1 VILRPPERT
10 SPATGLRTRRR
21 QNSGGTS
28 SRHRPSRPRCNLLVG
43 TSPDSSHG
51 HLSATTTSENQ
62 RWSECKV
69 LQNRPP
75 RLARPWNA
83 APWPETP
90 WWPIRPG
97 QSGSPHHHHV
107 SPPLLEHSL
116 RVTGS
121 TEAIGLLT
129 GERVKH
135 TFYPSSAPD
144 SARPE
149 LTSRR
154 GRRDRMTSSCTAGF
168 TKGAFFSSRA
178 AVSPW
183 GRDL

>member
-1 VILRPPERT
+1 M
-10 SPATGLRTRRR
+10 
-21 QNSGGTS
+21 
-28 SRHRPSRPRCNLLVG
+28 
-43 TSPDSSHG
+43 
-51 HLSATTTSENQ
+51 
-62 RWSECKV
+62 
-69 LQNRPP
+69 
-75 RLARPWNA
+75 
-83 APWPETP
+83 
-90 WWPIRPG
+90 PIRPG

-154 GRRDRMTSSCTAGF
+154 GRRDRMTSSCTAGLQ
-168 TKGAFFSSRA
+168 KNKSKQDA
-178 AVSPW
+178 AAS
-183 GRDL
+183 